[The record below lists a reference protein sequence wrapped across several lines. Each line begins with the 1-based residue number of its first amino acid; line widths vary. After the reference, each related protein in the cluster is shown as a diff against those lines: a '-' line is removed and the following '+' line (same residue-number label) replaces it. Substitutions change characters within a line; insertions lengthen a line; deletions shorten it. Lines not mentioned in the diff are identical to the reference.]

1 MVIGVLIGLAAGVL
15 VGVVWYSVRGA
26 HAAGAAR
33 LAEARLSDAKA
44 TIAEQSFQ
52 LQSLSET
59 TKTAESA
66 RDVARAELELQR
78 THQVEKSAKAEED
91 LVRLTGAFAS
101 LSQEALARNN
111 EQFLALADTRFGQ
124 ARAAA
129 QGDLAQRQ
137 QAIEELLTPLSDTLT
152 RYERGVQQME
162 AERKGAY
169 ATLNERVAALHHG
182 HERLEKETRNLVT
195 ALRSPHTRGRWG
207 EMTLRRAVEAAGM
220 LEHCDFEEQKTV
232 AGEDG
237 YLRPDMVVHLPG
249 GGQVVIDS
257 KVPLDAFLQLTE
269 ADDDDARRGFL
280 QKHAKQ
286 LRTHI
291 EHLAK
296 KEYWK
301 QFESSPEFVVAFIP
315 GEPLLAAA
323 LDADPKLQDDAL
335 DKRVILATPNTLVAA
350 LRTIALSW
358 QQETLAENARE
369 VKELGAE
376 LYERLRTWTGH
387 MQSLQKSLSASVDA
401 YNRAVGSL
409 ESRVLVTARKFPA
422 LGVVGNERAG
432 ITELSS
438 IEVAPRHLQAL
449 ESDDYER
456 GDDECDDR
464 AEVGQVDQAVGQVV
478 GQQNIL
484 PLPDSAG
491 SGPRRLPG

>member
-1 MVIGVLIGLAAGVL
+1 MVIGVLIGVAAGL
-15 VGVVWYSVRGA
+15 LAGVVWYLARGA

-33 LAEARLSDAKA
+33 LAEARLADAKL
-44 TIAEQSFQ
+44 TITEQSVQ
-52 LQSLSET
+52 LQALAESA
-59 TKTAESA
+59 KTAESA
-66 RDVARAELELQR
+66 RDVARAELDLQR
-78 THQVEKSAKAEED
+78 RHEEEAAARAEED
-91 LVRLTGAFAS
+91 VTRLTGAFAS
-101 LSQEALARNN
+101 LSQEALAKNN

-137 QAIEELLTPLSDTLT
+137 QAIEELLNPLSETLT
-152 RYERGVQQME
+152 RYERGIAQME
-162 AERKGAY
+162 SERQGAY
-169 ATLNERVAALHHG
+169 ATLNERVAALHQG

-237 YLRPDMVVHLPG
+237 SIRPDMVVHLPG

-257 KVPLDAFLQLTE
+257 KVPLDAFLQYTE

-280 QKHAKQ
+280 VKHAKQ
-286 LRTHI
+286 LRTHV
-291 EHLAK
+291 EQLAK

-301 QFESSPEFVVAFIP
+301 QFECSPEFVVAFIP

-323 LDADPKLQDDAL
+323 LDTDPALQDYAL

-369 VKELGAE
+369 VKDLGAE

-387 MQSLQKSLSASVDA
+387 MQALQKSLSSSVDA

-409 ESRVLVTARKFPA
+409 ESRVLVTARKFPS
-422 LGVVGNERAG
+422 LGVVGSERAD
-432 ITELSS
+432 IAELSS
-438 IEVAPRHLQAL
+438 IEAAPRHLQAV
-449 ESDDYER
+449 EPDD
-456 GDDECDDR
+456 DDPADAGE
-464 AEVGQVDQAVGQVV
+464 AGGVLGEVL
-478 GQQNIL
+478 QQNIL
-484 PLPDSAG
+484 PLSDGAG
-491 SGPRRLPG
+491 NAPRRLPG

>member
-15 VGVVWYSVRGA
+15 VGVVWYLARGA

-33 LAEARLSDAKA
+33 LAEARLADAKL
-44 TIAEQSFQ
+44 TITEQSVQ
-52 LQSLSET
+52 LQALAET
-59 TKTAESA
+59 AKSAESA

-78 THQVEKSAKAEED
+78 RHQAEAAARAEED
-91 LVRLTGAFAS
+91 VARLSGAFAT
-101 LSQEALARNN
+101 LSQEALAKNN

-124 ARAAA
+124 VRAAA

-137 QAIEELLTPLSDTLT
+137 QAIEELLNPLSETLT
-152 RYERGVQQME
+152 RYERGIQQME
-162 AERKGAY
+162 TERKGAY
-169 ATLNERVAALHHG
+169 ASLNERVVALHHG

-207 EMTLRRAVEAAGM
+207 EMTLRRTVEAAGM

-237 YLRPDMVVHLPG
+237 SVRPDMVVHLPG

-257 KVPLDAFLQLTE
+257 KVPLDAFLQFTE

-280 QKHAKQ
+280 EKHAKQ

-291 EHLAK
+291 EQLAK

-301 QFESSPEFVVAFIP
+301 QFEFSPEFVVAFIP

-323 LDADPKLQDDAL
+323 LDADPALQEYAL
-335 DKRVILATPNTLVAA
+335 GKRIILATPNTLVAA

-369 VKELGAE
+369 VKDLGAE

-387 MQSLQKSLSASVDA
+387 MQALQKSLSSSVDA

-409 ESRVLVTARKFPA
+409 ETRVLVTARKFPS
-422 LGVVGNERAG
+422 LGVVGSERAD
-432 ITELSS
+432 ITELSP
-438 IEVAPRHLQAL
+438 IETAPRHLQAV
-449 ESDDYER
+449 EADD
-456 GDDECDDR
+456 DDADGGE
-464 AEVGQVDQAVGQVV
+464 V

-484 PLPDSAG
+484 PLSDGASSG
-491 SGPRRLPG
+491 SRRLPG

>member
-1 MVIGVLIGLAAGVL
+1 MFIGVLIGLTAGVL
-15 VGVVWYSVRGA
+15 VGVVWYLVRGA

-33 LAEARLSDAKA
+33 LAEARLADAKL
-44 TIAEQSFQ
+44 TVAEQSVQ
-52 LQSLSET
+52 LQALSEA
-59 TKTAESA
+59 TKSAEAA

-78 THQVEKSAKAEED
+78 RHEAEATARAEED
-91 LVRLTGAFAS
+91 MARLTGTFAS
-101 LSQEALARNN
+101 LSQEALAKNN

-124 ARAAA
+124 ARTAA

-137 QAIEELLTPLSDTLT
+137 QAIEELLNPLSETLT
-152 RYERGVQQME
+152 RYERGIRQME
-162 AERKGAY
+162 AERQGAY
-169 ATLNERVAALHHG
+169 ASLNERVAALHQG

-237 YLRPDMVVHLPG
+237 FLRPDMVVYMPG
-249 GGQVVIDS
+249 DGQVVIDS
-257 KVPLDAFLQLTE
+257 KVPLDAFIQFTD
-269 ADDDDARRGFL
+269 ADDDETRQVL
-280 QKHAKQ
+280 LKKHAAQ
-286 LRTHI
+286 LRTHVDQ
-291 EHLAK
+291 LAK
-296 KEYWK
+296 KEYWR
-301 QFESSPEFVVAFIP
+301 QFERSPEFVAAFIP
-315 GEPLLAAA
+315 GESLLAAA
-323 LDADPKLQDDAL
+323 LDADPTLQDHAL
-335 DKRVILATPNTLVAA
+335 GKRVVLVTPSTLVAM

-358 QQETLAENARE
+358 QQETLAESARE

-387 MQSLQKSLSASVDA
+387 MQVLQKSLSSSVDA

-422 LGVVGNERAG
+422 LGVVGNERAE
-432 ITELSS
+432 IAELSP
-438 IEVAPRHLQAL
+438 IETAPRHLQAV
-449 ESDDYER
+449 EPDD
-456 GDDECDDR
+456 DDADTGE
-464 AEVGQVDQAVGQVV
+464 V

-484 PLPDSAG
+484 PLSDGAS